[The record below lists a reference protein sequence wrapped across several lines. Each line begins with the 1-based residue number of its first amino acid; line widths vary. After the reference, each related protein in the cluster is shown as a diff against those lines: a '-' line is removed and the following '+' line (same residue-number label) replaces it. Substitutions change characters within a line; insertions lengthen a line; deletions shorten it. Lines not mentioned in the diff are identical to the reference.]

1 MNKNLSII
9 ILFFISCTAWAQTE
23 RKTIVDDL
31 NSTKS
36 GQGSVKIYQE
46 EKLKNIVGAPSLD
59 SLTDDATATTN
70 TVKARGY
77 KITLFSGNQAK
88 SKLEAESKMAQFKSI
103 YPEIE
108 AVISYKSPQWR
119 LRVGNYRTR
128 EEAMEAMSEFKK
140 SLPVSL
146 AREMR
151 IAEDVIKRSA
161 E

>member
-1 MNKNLSII
+1 MNKILSIL
-9 ILFFISCTAWAQTE
+9 ILLLISCIAWAQTE
-23 RKTIVDDL
+23 RRTIVDDL

-46 EKLKNIVGAPSLD
+46 EKLKSIVGTPGPD
-59 SLTDDATATTN
+59 SLTDDVTTTN
-70 TVKARGY
+70 TIKAKGY

-88 SKLEAESKMAQFKSI
+88 SKQEAESKMAQFKSV
-103 YPEIE
+103 YPDVD

-140 SLPVSL
+140 NLPVSL